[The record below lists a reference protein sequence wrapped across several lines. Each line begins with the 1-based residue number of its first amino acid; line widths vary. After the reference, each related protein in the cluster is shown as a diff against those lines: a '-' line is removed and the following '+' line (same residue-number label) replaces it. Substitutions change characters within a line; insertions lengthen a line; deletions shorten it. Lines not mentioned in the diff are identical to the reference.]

1 MVILIA
7 RDGDYG
13 LTIRKALDKHSVKIW
28 FWKVEF
34 CANLPL
40 GFNDSLIK
48 NIILNMKQP
57 LNLDDYHKKF
67 MFADRYNN
75 NLRANYLEIFTDK
88 VRDNDVMECYIV
100 LDLFSWWLRPGHF
113 EITYSQW
120 EELKNLMINK
130 YPNAKQINREAI
142 R

>member
-1 MVILIA
+1 
-7 RDGDYG
+7 
-13 LTIRKALDKHSVKIW
+13 
-28 FWKVEF
+28 
-34 CANLPL
+34 
-40 GFNDSLIK
+40 
-48 NIILNMKQP
+48 
-57 LNLDDYHKKF
+57 